1 MGFGYSPV
9 RRAAA
14 VAAPLEI
21 ALMRASL
28 RALLSDVL
36 DYAGLFPPA
45 QLEFDA
51 AVRNYAAYRATKDAW
66 MLSRFVCPVGRL
78 AHLSPYLGDLFGGQP
93 PVRVTVI
100 GSGGADADDFLQN
113 LHRDVVAIEQYH
125 MEQPRRVMLE
135 GYETRLP
142 AAALESGDRAA
153 VRRLIDA
160 AVERLHEGDAV
171 EPAAFFETPLV
182 GDWRAGVAHV
192 AEALA
197 DAIRARS
204 PAAAA
209 DAESAAPPRLGFKL
223 RCGGAAAQ
231 DFPSVEQVTTVIER
245 CRDAGVPI
253 KFTAG
258 LHHPMRHYDPGVR
271 MFIHGFLNLFAAGV
285 LAYTLALDHHDI
297 QAIIEEQDARHF
309 SFTNEFFGW
318 NEAEATIS
326 EIQYARK
333 HRVTSFG
340 SCDFDEPREE
350 LTQLGLLE

>member
-1 MGFGYSPV
+1 
-9 RRAAA
+9 
-14 VAAPLEI
+14 
-21 ALMRASL
+21 MRASL
-28 RALLSDVL
+28 RALLSDVV
-36 DYAGLFPPA
+36 DYAGLYPPA

-51 AVRNYAAYRATKDAW
+51 AIRNYAAYRASKDAW
-66 MLSRFVCPVGRL
+66 MLSRFACPVGRL
-78 AHLSPYLGDLFGGQP
+78 SHLNPYLGELFAGQP
-93 PVRVTVI
+93 PLRVTVI
-100 GSGGADADDFLQN
+100 GSGGDDTESFLHN
-113 LHRDVVAIEQYH
+113 LHRDVAAVEHYH
-125 MEQPRRVMLE
+125 LEQPRRVLLE

-153 VRRLIDA
+153 IRRLVDA
-160 AVERLHEGDAV
+160 AVARLHEGDAF

-182 GDWRAGVAHV
+182 GDWREGIALVS
-192 AEALA
+192 EALA

-204 PAAAA
+204 PGGS
-209 DAESAAPPRLGFKL
+209 DESANAAPPRLGFKL
-223 RCGGAAAQ
+223 RCGGTAPEA
-231 DFPSVEQVTTVIER
+231 FPSVEQVTTVIER

-326 EIQYARK
+326 EIQFARR

-350 LTQLGLLE
+350 LTHLGLLE

>member
-1 MGFGYSPV
+1 
-9 RRAAA
+9 
-14 VAAPLEI
+14 
-21 ALMRASL
+21 MRASI
-28 RALLSDVL
+28 RALLSDIV
-36 DYAGLFPPA
+36 DYAGLYPPA

-51 AVRNYAAYRATKDAW
+51 ALRNYAAYRASKDAW
-66 MLSRFVCPVGRL
+66 MLSRFVCPAGRL
-78 AHLSPYLGDLFGGQP
+78 PHLTPYLAELFSGQP
-93 PVRVTVI
+93 LRVTVI
-100 GSGGADADDFLQN
+100 GTGGDDPESFLHN
-113 LHRDVVAIEQYH
+113 VHRDVVAIEQYH

-142 AAALESGDRAA
+142 APVLESGDRAA
-153 VRRLIDA
+153 IRQLIDA

-182 GDWRAGVAHV
+182 GAWRESVSHV

-197 DAIRARS
+197 EAIRVRS
-204 PAAAA
+204 AGESAE
-209 DAESAAPPRLGFKL
+209 AESVAPPRLGFKL
-223 RCGGAAAQ
+223 RCGGSTPEAY
-231 DFPSVEQVTTVIER
+231 PSVEQVTAVMER
-245 CRDAGVPI
+245 CREAGVPI

-271 MFIHGFLNLFAAGV
+271 MFVHGFLNLFAAGV
-285 LAYTLALDHHDI
+285 LAYTLALDHHDV

-340 SCDFDEPREE
+340 SCSFDEPRAD
-350 LTQLGLLE
+350 LTQLGLME